1 MERASIAPPDPVTC
15 PWNQM
20 PNNTLSAR
28 TGTLTAVVLWTILWV
43 LALYAIFDGTAS
55 VALMDPDEGRN
66 GEVAREMVV
75 RGDYLIPHFNGL
87 PYLDKPVFFFAATAA
102 SIKALGATEFAA
114 RLPGI
119 LFTLATVAMVIG
131 FGRRYVDRSSALLAG
146 LALATSPLVL
156 TYSRLVIFDATMMF
170 WVTLS
175 VVAFHISWKHE
186 GLGWRLLGWAAA
198 GFAVLTKGPVGLV
211 LPLLISFAEGLVCRD
226 RVRRLFHPA
235 GIALFVLVV
244 APWFFYV
251 VHHHPEFPHYAFI
264 RETFERVATDSMK
277 RTGPP
282 WYILA
287 FLVGGSFPWFPA
299 LLFGWR
305 HLLESWRERAA
316 AGRTEVFLML
326 WILIP
331 LVFFTLS
338 QSKRPGYIL
347 PVLPAVALLAGR
359 ILLRSPAALRYTA
372 VTAAVA
378 AAALGALLLF
388 GSDELANRVRGDGI
402 VAALRQDGPVLG
414 GIMLAVAL
422 IAAIGIRVKEA
433 ALAGLV
439 LFPVALLVGTQ
450 PMLDEV
456 GKHRSA
462 RALANAIKDVAPD
475 GARVI
480 GVSAFM
486 PSLPYYMQRPTEMA
500 THGANGIPSNYID
513 EYAEALAERPG
524 STLHPPTWWQQE
536 LETCSEPTV
545 FLVKNG
551 NEPEQGVLASRLP
564 LIATAPRYS
573 VYGPCATGGE
583 R

>member
-1 MERASIAPPDPVTC
+1 
-15 PWNQM
+15 M
-20 PNNTLSAR
+20 PNDTRPAR
-28 TGTLTAVVLWTILWV
+28 TGTLTAVVFWTILWT
-43 LALYAIFDGTAS
+43 LALYTVFDGTGS
-55 VALMDPDEGRN
+55 VALIDPDEGRN
-66 GEVAREMVV
+66 SEVAREMVV

-87 PYLDKPVFFFAATAA
+87 PYLDKPVFFFAATAG
-102 SIKALGATEFAA
+102 SIKALGATELAA
-114 RLPGI
+114 RLPSI
-119 LFTLATVAMVIG
+119 LFTLATVALVIG

-146 LALATSPLVL
+146 LALVTSPLVL
-156 TYSRLVIFDATMMF
+156 AFSRLVIFDATMMF

-175 VVAFHISWKHE
+175 AIAFHISWKHE
-186 GLGWRLLGWAAA
+186 GPGWRLLGWAAA

-211 LPLLISFAEGLVCRD
+211 LPLLISVADGLVCRD

-299 LLFGWR
+299 LVFGWR

-331 LVFFTLS
+331 LVFFSLS

-347 PVLPAVALLAGR
+347 PAIPAVALLAGR
-359 ILLRSPAALRYTA
+359 ILYKSPAALRYA
-372 VTAAVA
+372 AATAAVA
-378 AAALGALLLF
+378 AAVLGALLLF

-402 VAALRQDGPVLG
+402 AAAVRQDGPVVG
-414 GIMLAVAL
+414 GLMLAVAVL
-422 IAAIGIRVKEA
+422 AGIGARLREAAI
-433 ALAGLV
+433 AGLA
-439 LFPVALLVGTQ
+439 LLPVAFLVGIQ
-450 PMLDEV
+450 PVLDEV
-456 GKHRSA
+456 GERRSA
-462 RALANAIKDVAPD
+462 RALADAIRVVAPD

-486 PSLPYYMQRPTEMA
+486 PSLPYYMGRPTDVA
-500 THGANGIPSNYID
+500 TDSAKVIPSNYIN
-513 EYAEALAERPG
+513 EYAQALAARPG
-524 STLHPPTWWQQE
+524 STLHPPAWWQQE
-536 LETCSEPTV
+536 LETCPEPTV
-545 FLVKNG
+545 FLVRNG
-551 NEPEQGVLASRLP
+551 NAAEQGILASRLP
-564 LIATAPRYS
+564 LIISTHRYS
-573 VYGPCATGGE
+573 VYGPCVQGGE